1 MQKADNWADLM
12 AFYRFWNNEKV
23 TEAGLIDCA
32 VGQCNEY
39 IKDIQEVLLIQ
50 DTTDV
55 NMEKHRWRITDTSG
69 LGVIGND
76 YNNLGFLY
84 HPGLLVN
91 PADKSVIGLA
101 DILLYG
107 AGKGT
112 STRVFARLSKGA

>member
-1 MQKADNWADLM
+1 MQKADSWADQM

-32 VGQCNEY
+32 VEQCNEQ

-76 YNNLGFLY
+76 YNNWGFLC

-91 PADKSVIGLA
+91 PDDKSVIGLA
-101 DILLYG
+101 DMRTCIYG
-107 AGKGT
+107 TRIKQNNLIAGNY
-112 STRVFARLSKGA
+112 R